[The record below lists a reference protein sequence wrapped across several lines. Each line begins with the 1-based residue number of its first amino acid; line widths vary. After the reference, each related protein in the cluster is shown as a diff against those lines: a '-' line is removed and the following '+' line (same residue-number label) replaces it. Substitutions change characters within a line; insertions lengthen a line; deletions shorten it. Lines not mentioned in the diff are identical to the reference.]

1 MPQCILPLRKEKA
14 KERARVG
21 EKEVKRERRR
31 EGEGDGKEV
40 GRERSQYNLR
50 KPALELERNKMKG
63 EECNDYN
70 SHLLHHL
77 KRHLFELLYKQQ
89 LPGK

>member
-1 MPQCILPLRKEKA
+1 MKGGRKREKEGGEGKRKERSGQRKFSVEF
-14 KERARVG
+14 KEACFRI
-21 EKEVKRERRR
+21 RE
-31 EGEGDGKEV
+31 
-40 GRERSQYNLR
+40 
-50 KPALELERNKMKG
+50 NKMKG